1 MEKEGYILVADDDP
15 AIAHLLREVLER
27 ENFEVRIAIHG
38 GEALEAF
45 SEAQRMN
52 HPFDLVILDIMM
64 PVMNGFETCRAI
76 RKHSEVPVL
85 FLSAK
90 SEESDQVVAFTLG
103 ADDYVVKPFKGREL
117 VARVRARLRRRSL
130 EGREFGNSSSVL
142 MTGPLEIDTSRHEA
156 RLYTTDLALTPKEFS
171 LLRLLMENAGKPVSA
186 KQLFEG
192 VWHEPYHAS
201 DSNTIMV
208 HIRRLRKKLAAVD
221 NTKQLIET
229 VFGVGY
235 KVEACEGF
243 SLGVSAESGSGT
255 SERASTSSQE
265 SVDETGSAVALA
277 DNQTVPSYETS
288 SALEG
293 DSDE

>member
-1 MEKEGYILVADDDP
+1 MQGPTAHVKRPDRSLEYATLTVMDKEGYILVADDDP

-45 SEAQRMN
+45 NEAQRQN

-64 PVMNGFETCRAI
+64 PVMNGFEACRAI

-130 EGREFGNSSSVL
+130 ESREFGKSSSVL
-142 MTGPLEIDTSRHEA
+142 MAGPLEIDTSRHEA
-156 RLYTTDLALTPKEFS
+156 RLYDTELPLTPKEFS

-186 KQLFEG
+186 QQLFEG

-235 KVEACEGF
+235 KVEAGEGF
-243 SLGVSAESGSGT
+243 AGGSLDGAHHLIDYNDEGSRGS
-255 SERASTSSQE
+255 SE
-265 SVDETGSAVALA
+265 GLA
-277 DNQTVPSYETS
+277 N
-288 SALEG
+288 G
-293 DSDE
+293 

>member
-1 MEKEGYILVADDDP
+1 MENEGYILVADDDP

-27 ENFEVRIAIHG
+27 ENFEVRIATHG
-38 GEALEAF
+38 GEALDAF
-45 SEAQRMN
+45 NEAQRQN

-130 EGREFGNSSSVL
+130 EGREFGKSPSVL
-142 MTGPLEIDTSRHEA
+142 MAGPLEIDTSRHEA
-156 RLYTTDLALTPKEFS
+156 RLYDTDLALTPKEFS

-235 KVEACEGF
+235 KVEAGEGF
-243 SLGVSAESGSGT
+243 TRGATEDAG
-255 SERASTSSQE
+255 E
-265 SVDETGSAVALA
+265 SVGARMPESASEEEV
-277 DNQTVPSYETS
+277 
-288 SALEG
+288 
-293 DSDE
+293 SDE

>member
-15 AIAHLLREVLER
+15 AIAHLLCEVLER
-27 ENFEVRIAIHG
+27 ENFEVRIATHG
-38 GEALEAF
+38 GEALDAF
-45 SEAQRMN
+45 NEAQRQN

-130 EGREFGNSSSVL
+130 ESREFGKSSSVL
-142 MTGPLEIDTSRHEA
+142 MAGPLEIDTSRHEA
-156 RLYTTDLALTPKEFS
+156 RLYATDLALTPKEFS

-208 HIRRLRKKLAAVD
+208 HIRRLRKKLAAID
-221 NTKQLIET
+221 NSKQLIET

-235 KVEACEGF
+235 KVEAVEGF
-243 SLGVSAESGSGT
+243 TRGTAEDASEHVAARIPESA
-255 SERASTSSQE
+255 SEE
-265 SVDETGSAVALA
+265 EI
-277 DNQTVPSYETS
+277 
-288 SALEG
+288 
-293 DSDE
+293 SDE

>member
-1 MEKEGYILVADDDP
+1 MCYTKAMEKEGYILVADDDL
-15 AIAHLLREVLER
+15 AIANLLREVLER
-27 ENFEVRIAIHG
+27 ENFEVRIAVHG

-45 SEAQRMN
+45 NEAQRMN

-130 EGREFGNSSSVL
+130 EGVEFKHSSSIL
-142 MTGPLEIDTSRHEA
+142 MAGPLEIDTSRHEA
-156 RLYTTDLALTPKEFS
+156 RLYDTDLALTPKEFS

-208 HIRRLRKKLAAVD
+208 HIRRLRKKLAVVD
-221 NTKQLIET
+221 NTNQLIET

-235 KVEACEGF
+235 KVEASDGLAVGASEEEV
-243 SLGVSAESGSGT
+243 SLLSSSISAAGLL
-255 SERASTSSQE
+255 TSSPVE
-265 SVDETGSAVALA
+265 
-277 DNQTVPSYETS
+277 DNSNE
-288 SALEG
+288 
-293 DSDE
+293 